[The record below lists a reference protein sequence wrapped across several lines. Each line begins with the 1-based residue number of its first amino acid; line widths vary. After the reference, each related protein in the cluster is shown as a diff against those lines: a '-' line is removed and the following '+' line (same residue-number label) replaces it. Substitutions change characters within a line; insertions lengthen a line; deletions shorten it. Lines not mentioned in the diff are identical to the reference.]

1 MKLRVLGNTGR
12 YLAPLSGG
20 SGYLVESGGTRIL
33 LDCGGGVREALVR
46 LGVDRVDA
54 VLISHFHHDHV
65 LDLMTMRELVRKD
78 VPLLVPPGET
88 PRLQDLA
95 RAFAFRGPFEVE
107 GPVVEAT
114 PGHVREVGPLRL
126 AFAPTKHSA
135 PSFATR
141 IEDDAGASLVYASDT
156 APCAPLV
163 DLARGCDE
171 LLMHTLMPS
180 VDPASNHAQR
190 HATAQTAAQVAVA
203 AGART
208 LLLSHRWHG
217 SADADMLAHARAHP
231 RVSLLRDGEERLI
244 RPGSGTPS

>member
-1 MKLRVLGNTGR
+1 MRLRVLGNTGR

-20 SGYLVESGGTRIL
+20 SGYLVESGETRVL
-33 LDCGGGVREALVR
+33 LDCGGGVRDALAL

-54 VLISHFHHDHV
+54 VVLSHFHHDHV
-65 LDLMTMRELVRKD
+65 LDLITMRELVARD
-78 VPLLVPPGET
+78 VPLLLPPGEAA
-88 PRLQDLA
+88 RLQDLA

-107 GPVVEAT
+107 GPVVEAG
-114 PGHVREVGPLRL
+114 PGRVQAVGPLRL
-126 AFAPTKHSA
+126 TFAHTKHSA

-141 IEDDAGASLVYASDT
+141 IEDEAGAALVYASDT

-163 DLARGCDE
+163 DLARGCDA
-171 LLMHTLMPS
+171 LLMHALMPA

-190 HATAQTAAQVAVA
+190 HATAESAARL
-203 AGART
+203 AGEAEARD

-217 SADADMLAHARAHP
+217 SADADMIAHARAYP
-231 RVSLLRDGEERLI
+231 RVHLLREREERII